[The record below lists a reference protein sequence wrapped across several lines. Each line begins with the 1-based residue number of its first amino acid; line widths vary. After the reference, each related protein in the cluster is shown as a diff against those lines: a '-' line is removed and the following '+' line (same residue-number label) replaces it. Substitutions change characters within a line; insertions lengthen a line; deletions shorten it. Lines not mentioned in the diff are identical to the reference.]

1 MAAARARR
9 VGARTEYW
17 PSFVDVLTNL
27 LLVFVFLL
35 SIFALVQFLLS
46 REVSNRDEV
55 LTRLNSQIAELTEL
69 LALERAGR
77 GETDENIA
85 SLAASLGAAESE
97 RDRLRG
103 LLDSQSDVALNA
115 GDRVAQLTDELEAES
130 QVSQRALAQVELLN
144 QQISALRRQ
153 IAALE
158 AALDASEERDRESQ
172 TKVADLGRR
181 LNVAL
186 AQRVQELSRYR
197 SDFFGRLR
205 EILGDRPDI
214 QIVGDRFV
222 FQSEVF
228 FETGSDI
235 IGNEGL
241 EELDQLASAVV
252 ELNAEIPEDIPWV
265 LRIDGHT
272 DKRPITSSGGRFQSN
287 WDLSAARAISVV
299 RYLIDR
305 GIPPDRLVA
314 AGFGEFQP
322 IEDGDTE
329 EAFSKNRRIELKL
342 TER

>member
-1 MAAARARR
+1 MAARARR
-9 VGARTEYW
+9 LGGRTEYW

-35 SIFALVQFLLS
+35 SIFALMQFLLS
-46 REVSNRDEV
+46 REVSTRDEV
-55 LTRLNSQIAELTEL
+55 MARLNAQIAELTEL
-69 LALERAGR
+69 LALERAST
-77 GETDENIA
+77 GEVSENLTT
-85 SLAASLGAAESE
+85 LAASLSAAESE

-103 LLDSQSDVALNA
+103 LLDSQSDAANSA
-115 GDRVAQLTDELEAES
+115 GDRVAQLTAQLEDES
-130 QVSQRALAQVELLN
+130 QISQRALAQVELLN

-158 AALDASEERDRESQ
+158 DALNASEVRDRESQ
-172 TKVADLGRR
+172 TRIADLGRR

-214 QIVGDRFV
+214 RIVGDRFV

-228 FETGSDI
+228 FGTGSDQ
-235 IGNEGL
+235 IGAAGL
-241 EELDQLASAVV
+241 EELDKLAAAIV
-252 ELNAEIPEDIPWV
+252 ELNQEIPDDIPWV

-272 DKRPITSSGGRFQSN
+272 DKRPITNPDGRFRSN

-299 RYLIDR
+299 QHLIAE
-305 GIPPDRLVA
+305 GIPADRLVA

-329 EAFSKNRRIELKL
+329 EAFGKNRRIELKL

>member
-1 MAAARARR
+1 MAARARR
-9 VGARTEYW
+9 VTARTEYW

-35 SIFALVQFLLS
+35 SIFALMQFLLS
-46 REVSNRDEV
+46 REVSTRDEV
-55 LTRLNSQIAELTEL
+55 MARLNAQIAELTEL
-69 LALERAGR
+69 LALERAST
-77 GETDENIA
+77 GEVSENIA
-85 SLAASLGAAESE
+85 TLEASLSAAESE

-103 LLDSQSDVALNA
+103 LLDSQSDAANSA
-115 GDRVAQLTDELEAES
+115 GDRVAQLTAELEDQS
-130 QVSQRALAQVELLN
+130 QVSERALAQVELLN

-158 AALDASEERDRESQ
+158 DALNASEVRDRESQ
-172 TKVADLGRR
+172 TKIADLGRR

-214 QIVGDRFV
+214 RIVGDRFV

-228 FETGSDI
+228 FETGSDE
-235 IGNEGL
+235 IGAEGL
-241 EELDQLASAVV
+241 KELDKLAEAIVQ
-252 ELNAEIPEDIPWV
+252 LNAEIPADIPWV

-272 DKRPITSSGGRFQSN
+272 DKRPITNPDGRFRNN

-299 RYLIDR
+299 QHLIADGVPADR
-305 GIPPDRLVA
+305 VVA

-322 IEDGDTE
+322 IEEGDTP
-329 EAFSKNRRIELKL
+329 EAYGKNRRIELKL